1 MILLI
6 IFYCLAA
13 VFVYVRARYW
23 LPLVLPVT
31 GAMLMQHACFV
42 TYRVVFE
49 QGERRRLKSIFSHMV
64 SPNIVNELITQER
77 LPLSGARREVTVFF
91 ADVRGFTALTDAR
104 QQEAETYIREHQ
116 LAGSAAATLFDDQAR
131 ETLNTV
137 NLYLAVVADT
147 VKKHAGTLD
156 KYIGDCV
163 MAFWGAP
170 TPNPKHAL
178 ACVRAAI
185 DAQRAIYE
193 INRQRVAENQRLEM
207 ENPSRVSAGL
217 SPKPLLPTLLL
228 GTGINTGVVTV
239 GLMGSEAHIRNY
251 TVFGREV
258 NLASRLEG
266 VSGHGRIVISEFTYQ
281 HLLRDDPELAANC
294 VEQEPTIPK
303 GFQKPV
309 GNYEVR
315 WQTVTSLNESSQITA

>member
-1 MILLI
+1 MIVY
-6 IFYCLAA
+6 FLAA
-13 VFVYVRARYW
+13 AFVYVRARYW
-23 LPLVLPVT
+23 LPLVLPIT
-31 GAMLMQHACFV
+31 GAMLMQHTSLV

-49 QGERRRLKSIFSHMV
+49 QSERRRVRSIFSHMV

-77 LPLSGARREVTVFF
+77 LPLSGARREMTVFF
-91 ADVRGFTALTDAR
+91 ADVRGFTALTDAK
-104 QQEAETYIREHQ
+104 QQEAEIYIRKNQ

-137 NLYLAVVADT
+137 NFYLGLVAET
-147 VKKHAGTLD
+147 VKKHDGTLD

-185 DAQRAIYE
+185 DAQRAIHE
-193 INRQRVAENQRLEM
+193 VNRQRMVENQKLEV
-207 ENPSRVSAGL
+207 ENHSRVSAGL
-217 SPKPLLPTLLL
+217 SPKPPLPTLSL

-266 VSGHGRIVISEFTYQ
+266 VSGHGRIVISETTYQ
-281 HLLRDDPELAANC
+281 HLLRDDPELAATC
-294 VEQEPTIPK
+294 VEQEPTTPK
-303 GFQKPV
+303 GFQKAV
-309 GNYEVR
+309 TSYEVP
-315 WQTVTSLNESSQITA
+315 WQTVTSANEPLQISG